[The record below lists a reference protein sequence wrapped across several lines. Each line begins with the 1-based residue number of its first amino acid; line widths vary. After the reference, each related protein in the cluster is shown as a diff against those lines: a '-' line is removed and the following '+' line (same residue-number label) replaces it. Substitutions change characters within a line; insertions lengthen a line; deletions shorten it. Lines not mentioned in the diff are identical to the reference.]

1 MLTPR
6 NTVNYS
12 DPTSFNCGVDQQ
24 QLDFITY
31 HEITQAQFNTI
42 VAWFNGPNAVPAPYI
57 VSGLDMTN
65 LIGTANCQTE
75 AVVILGDIT
84 TLGHTDMNIIL
95 MTYLD
100 ITNNAP
106 ANFLGAYG
114 TDLFAGLIK
123 QKNADSF
130 HFYKGTYTYTI
141 NPNQKLE
148 SAIFVAYSNDVPV
161 YYGEFAQ
168 K

>member
-1 MLTPR
+1 MLTPT

-12 DPTSFNCGVDQQ
+12 DPNSFNCGTEQQ
-24 QLDFITY
+24 QLAFIAN
-31 HEITQAQFNTI
+31 HEITKAQFDVI
-42 VAWFNGPNAVPAPYI
+42 VAWFNGPNSVPAPYV

-75 AVVILGDIT
+75 AVVLLGDIT
-84 TLGHTDMNIIL
+84 TLGHTDMNIDL
-95 MTYLD
+95 MTYQD
-100 ITNNAP
+100 ISNNPP

-114 TDLFAGLIK
+114 IDLFAGLMK
-123 QKNADSF
+123 LKGADAF
-130 HFYKGTYTYTI
+130 NFYKGTYTYTT

-148 SAIFVAYSNDVPV
+148 SAMFVAYANEEPV
-161 YYGEFAQ
+161 YYAEYIT

>member
-1 MLTPR
+1 MLTPTS
-6 NTVNYS
+6 TVNYS
-12 DPTSFNCGVDQQ
+12 DPTSFNCGNEQQ
-24 QLDFITY
+24 QLDFLTN

-42 VAWFNGPNAVPAPYI
+42 VAWFNGPNAVPAPYV
-57 VSGLDMTN
+57 VSGLDMNN
-65 LIGTANCQTE
+65 LIGTADCQTE

-84 TLGHTDMNIIL
+84 TLGHTEMDIAL
-95 MTYLD
+95 MTYAE
-100 ITNNAP
+100 IQNNAP

-114 TDLFAGLIK
+114 IDLFAGLMK
-123 QKNADSF
+123 LKDADAF
-130 HFYKGTYTYTI
+130 NFYKGTYTYTS

-148 SAIFVAYSNDVPV
+148 SAIFVAYANQEPV